1 MTEYRDIDYS
11 TAPNQNMIPAIK
23 RYVED
28 RILPGNFLVALFSDE
43 LHNTI
48 RHADETNYP
57 LIGEWGKWVWN
68 EMPLIMSGSRQNVAA
83 HVAGIN
89 SMRRIRNA

>member
-1 MTEYRDIDYS
+1 MSKYSDVDYS
-11 TAPNQNMIPAIK
+11 TAPNQRMVPAIK
-23 RYVED
+23 RYVEH

-43 LHNTI
+43 LQNTF

-68 EMPLIMSGSRQNVAA
+68 EMPVVMSGSRQNVDA
-83 HVAGIN
+83 HAFGEEE
-89 SMRRIRNA
+89 

>member
-11 TAPNQNMIPAIK
+11 TAPNQKMVPAIK
-23 RYVED
+23 RYVEH

-48 RHADETNYP
+48 RHADGTNYP

-68 EMPLIMSGSRQNVAA
+68 EMPLVMSGSRQSVDA
-83 HVAGIN
+83 HVAGEEN
-89 SMRRIRNA
+89 